1 MELIT
6 FGAVLKFALDQEA
19 ALAGFCAGAATAS
32 AEPLRGVLADLAA
45 RGDAN
50 RRKLE
55 QIRRQQVN
63 EMLLEAI
70 QGLNAAD
77 YQPDLSAGDA
87 RTAAAGAETKLEC
100 FYRDAAARLSLP
112 EAGRSFRRLAD
123 GHAQALARLTQG

>member
-1 MELIT
+1 MELTT

-19 ALAGFCAGAATAS
+19 ALAGFCAAAAAAS
-32 AEPLRGVLADLAA
+32 GEPLRDILSDLAVS
-45 RGDAN
+45 GDTN

-70 QGLNAAD
+70 QGLDTDD
-77 YQPDLSAGDA
+77 YQLGL
-87 RTAAAGAETKLEC
+87 AAGNGRAAVTSAEAKLEC

-112 EAGRSFRRLAD
+112 EAVRSFAKLAD
-123 GHAQALARLTQG
+123 GHAQALSRLTQG